1 MFTAKRLNFDLIDEL
16 PYENLSLQ
24 NVKFEI
30 FESCYPENYSIAH
43 MMLKI
48 IPFLK
53 LSAHI
58 LETRAISE
66 EKIKTELKEKIDLQ
80 KKKKKRIHVVY

>member
-1 MFTAKRLNFDLIDEL
+1 MFTAKRLNFDIIDEI
-16 PYENLSLQ
+16 PYKNISLQ
-24 NVKFEI
+24 SVRFEI

-48 IPFLK
+48 IPLLR

-58 LETRAISE
+58 LEAKTVSE
-66 EKIKTELKEKIDLQ
+66 EKIKIELKEKIDYP

>member
-1 MFTAKRLNFDLIDEL
+1 MFTAKRLNFDIIGEL
-16 PYENLSLQ
+16 PYKNLSLQ
-24 NVKFEI
+24 NIKYEI

-48 IPFLK
+48 IPKLK
-53 LSAHI
+53 LSVHA
-58 LETRAISE
+58 LETRTISE
-66 EKIKTELKEKIDLQ
+66 EKIKIDLKEKIDFP